1 MMKKYEISD
10 GIKDGII
17 FLYMQNGRVKE
28 VELSLEQ
35 IKTLEFIVNNT
46 LDKPIKILEHK
57 YMQIIDGEIYD

>member
-1 MMKKYEISD
+1 MKKYEISD
-10 GIKDGII
+10 GIKDGIF

>member
-1 MMKKYEISD
+1 MKKYEISD

>member
-1 MMKKYEISD
+1 MKKYEISD
-10 GIKDGII
+10 GVKDGII